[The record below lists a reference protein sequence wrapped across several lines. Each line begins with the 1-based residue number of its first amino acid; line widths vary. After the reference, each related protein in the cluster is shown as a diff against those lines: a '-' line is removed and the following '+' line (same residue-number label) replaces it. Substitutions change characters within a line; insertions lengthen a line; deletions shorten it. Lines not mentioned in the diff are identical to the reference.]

1 MEAYGDRV
9 DDVLALVPAATLAS
23 QQSSESKW
31 ESEKVV
37 PNFPYLK
44 CEVVYSVRHEWA
56 QTLEVTLGAQR
67 SARTK
72 QKANHSFDW
81 DTCFRQDVIARR
93 FRLAFLDTKAA
104 EAAIPSLADIM
115 AKELNWSKARKS
127 AEISNAHA
135 FLSTMRP

>member
-9 DDVLALVPAATLAS
+9 DDVLALVPAPTLAS
-23 QQSSESKW
+23 QQSSETKW

-81 DTCFRQDVIARR
+81 IHVFARMSLLGVSGWLSSTPKRPRLR
-93 FRLAFLDTKAA
+93 FH
-104 EAAIPSLADIM
+104 P
-115 AKELNWSKARKS
+115 
-127 AEISNAHA
+127 
-135 FLSTMRP
+135 